1 MLIGTQHHIAELT
14 WLCHISALFA
24 YCFCKYFKQCEGNEK
39 GKREGIKIKTHN
51 LASNERERKKERK
64 KGRKEERKK
73 ERNKERWQARKKMI
87 KRKMGRKTKEVYKSK
102 KNQYTRLKL
111 TKETKKEKINK

>member
-1 MLIGTQHHIAELT
+1 MR
-14 WLCHISALFA
+14 
-24 YCFCKYFKQCEGNEK
+24 
-39 GKREGIKIKTHN
+39 REW
-51 LASNERERKKERK
+51 EREERGNKNKDPQSSEQWKRKKERK
-64 KGRKEERKK
+64 KERKEERKK